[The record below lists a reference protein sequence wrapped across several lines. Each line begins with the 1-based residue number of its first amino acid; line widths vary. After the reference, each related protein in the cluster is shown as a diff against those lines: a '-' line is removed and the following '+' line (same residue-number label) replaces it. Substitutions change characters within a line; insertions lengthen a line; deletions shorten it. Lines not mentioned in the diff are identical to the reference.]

1 MDRKTS
7 LTILIAIFLA
17 SCAKVEV
24 PPTPSSTS
32 IPTASPIPPPTPTST
47 PIPTASPIP
56 SPTLTATPTE
66 DPLAGAPEG
75 ATAKDANGN
84 WTRPL
89 VDAAGAPV
97 LDENGK
103 AILETY
109 LTYAVGPNGETISGW
124 HRPLGEINAWET
136 IGNDGFPVRWYIADG
151 VPGGHIKE
159 IIRQSVVSSDD
170 RSSLNSAI
178 NPIIGD
184 RLGLANGQKPIDL
197 FENGQTF
204 TYSVYEDVN
213 GVQTLVTKDITIDKD
228 TGIKVFIVPPE
239 DLEPFVGEKE
249 KGGVSLAT
257 DNISLRFYSK
267 LVGVDADD
275 ELVFVIAS
283 PVALDK
289 LSEKRLRWMLFLN
302 LARFIGTEDQSVQN
316 LNTYTSILGNHSG
329 HLRANGKP
337 DVEIIWNK

>member
-89 VDAAGAPV
+89 VDAAGAPI

-109 LTYAVGPNGETISGW
+109 LTFEVGPNGETISAW
-124 HRPLGEINAWET
+124 HRPLGGMYAWET
-136 IGNDGFPVRWYIADG
+136 PINDGFPMRWFIADG
-151 VPGGHIKE
+151 VSGGNIKA
-159 IIRQSVVSSDD
+159 IAQQSVVSLGDQSFL
-170 RSSLNSAI
+170 SQAI
-178 NPIIGD
+178 NPMIGD

-204 TYSVYEDVN
+204 TYSVYEVVD

-228 TGIKVFIVPPE
+228 TGIKVFIVPP
-239 DLEPFVGEKE
+239 DTLKPFVGE
-249 KGGVSLAT
+249 GGVSLAT
-257 DNISLRFYSK
+257 DNLGFVLYSK
-267 LVGVDADD
+267 LVGVDAEG
-275 ELVFVIAS
+275 ELVYVIAS
-283 PVALDK
+283 PVPLDK
-289 LSEKRLRWMLFLN
+289 LSEKQLRYLLFLN
-302 LARFIGTEDQSVQN
+302 LANFIGKEDQSRQALSTNV
-316 LNTYTSILGNHSG
+316 SILAGNSRK
-329 HLRANGKP
+329 LRANGNP
-337 DVEIIWNK
+337 DVEIIWNE